1 MSTDHLKAARDYVV
15 ALIQANPAYTLYALS
30 ASIALNLLQLAL

>member
-1 MSTDHLKAARDYVV
+1 MSTDRLKAAHDYVV

-30 ASIALNLLQLAL
+30 ASSALNLLQLVL